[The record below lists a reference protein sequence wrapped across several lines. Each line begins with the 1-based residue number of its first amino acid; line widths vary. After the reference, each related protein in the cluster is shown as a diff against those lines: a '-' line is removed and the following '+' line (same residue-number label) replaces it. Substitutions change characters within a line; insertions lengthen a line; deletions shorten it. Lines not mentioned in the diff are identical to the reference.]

1 MAANWTAHANCPAHI
16 RGEVE
21 ARVSAFPPSFLE
33 EPTDSKAFIS
43 VFYCGGRQRSSFTRF
58 LQLYF

>member
-21 ARVSAFPPSFLE
+21 ARVRAFPPSFLE
-33 EPTDSKAFIS
+33 EPADGEVFNNVELCRERLQGFAFSRGFAI
-43 VFYCGGRQRSSFTRF
+43 V
-58 LQLYF
+58 